1 MTSTNASDS
10 AAASAM
16 IAGGLN
22 VFKPRISHV
31 SYHVADID
39 RALHFYVQ
47 VLGMKEQLRVQLGKT
62 LHEVVLGFADPRA
75 GGLILMWDTEQKA
88 PIEQTRGYSRFVLS
102 VADVEGALQH
112 LIKHETKVITQVTDA
127 KTLRYAMVKDPDG
140 YVIELLQ
147 LKR

>member
-62 LHEVVLGFADPRA
+62 LHEVVLGFADARA
-75 GGLILMWDTEQKA
+75 GGVILMWDTERKA
-88 PIEQTRGYSRFVLS
+88 PIEQAHGYSRFVLS
-102 VADVEGALQH
+102 VADVGGALEH
-112 LIKHETKVITQVTDA
+112 LVKHDTKVITHATDA
-127 KTLRYAMVKDPDG
+127 GTFRFAMVKDPDG

-147 LKR
+147 VKR